1 MAENLF
7 PHLKWDQLW
16 AATLETLYMTALSGV
31 ATFVLGI
38 VLGLALFLTARGGLF
53 HNRTVYSVISIVV
66 NVFRSI
72 PFIIL
77 IVLLIPFTKTVVGTI
92 LGANAALPAL
102 IVGAAPFYARL
113 VEIALREVDKGVI
126 EATRSMGARLS
137 TLVFRVLLPESSPAL
152 VSGITVTLIAL
163 VSYSAMA
170 GVIGAGGLGNLAYLE
185 GFQRNHGDVT
195 GTIIM
200 KKTLTLIAAATLS
213 ALSFA
218 SWADTLTVGASNT
231 PHAEILEQAKPILA
245 KQGIDL
251 EIKPFQDY
259 ILPNTALAGHDIDAN
274 YFQHIPYL
282 NSVLKDHEGDKD
294 YDFVSAGAIHIE
306 PIGIYSKKYKSLK
319 DLPEGGKIIM
329 RDAVSEEGRILSI
342 FEKEGVIKLK
352 PGIDKVTA
360 RISDIV
366 ENPKKLQFTPNVEA
380 SLLPQMYNNDEGA
393 AVVINANYA
402 IDAGLDPVHDPI
414 AVESGEN
421 NPYANI
427 ITVHRGDEK
436 KKDIVALV
444 NVLHSKEIQDW
455 IRTKYK
461 GAVIPVN
468 N

>member
-53 HNRTVYSVISIVV
+53 HNRTVYNVISIVV

-195 GTIIM
+195 LVATVTI
-200 KKTLTLIAAATLS
+200 LIIVFIIQFCGDVITS
-213 ALSFA
+213 
-218 SWADTLTVGASNT
+218 
-231 PHAEILEQAKPILA
+231 IL
-245 KQGIDL
+245 
-251 EIKPFQDY
+251 
-259 ILPNTALAGHDIDAN
+259 
-274 YFQHIPYL
+274 
-282 NSVLKDHEGDKD
+282 DK
-294 YDFVSAGAIHIE
+294 
-306 PIGIYSKKYKSLK
+306 
-319 DLPEGGKIIM
+319 
-329 RDAVSEEGRILSI
+329 R
-342 FEKEGVIKLK
+342 
-352 PGIDKVTA
+352 
-360 RISDIV
+360 
-366 ENPKKLQFTPNVEA
+366 
-380 SLLPQMYNNDEGA
+380 
-393 AVVINANYA
+393 
-402 IDAGLDPVHDPI
+402 
-414 AVESGEN
+414 
-421 NPYANI
+421 
-427 ITVHRGDEK
+427 
-436 KKDIVALV
+436 
-444 NVLHSKEIQDW
+444 
-455 IRTKYK
+455 
-461 GAVIPVN
+461 
-468 N
+468 

>member
-16 AATLETLYMTALSGV
+16 AATQETLYMTAVSGV

-53 HNRTVYSVISIVV
+53 QNRTVYSVISIVV

-77 IVLLIPFTKTVVGTI
+77 IVLLIPFTKTIVGTI

-195 GTIIM
+195 LVATVTI
-200 KKTLTLIAAATLS
+200 LIIV
-213 ALSFA
+213 F
-218 SWADTLTVGASNT
+218 
-231 PHAEILEQAKPILA
+231 IIQ
-245 KQGIDL
+245 
-251 EIKPFQDY
+251 FC
-259 ILPNTALAGHDIDAN
+259 
-274 YFQHIPYL
+274 
-282 NSVLKDHEGDKD
+282 GD
-294 YDFVSAGAIHIE
+294 
-306 PIGIYSKKYKSLK
+306 
-319 DLPEGGKIIM
+319 
-329 RDAVSEEGRILSI
+329 
-342 FEKEGVIKLK
+342 VI
-352 PGIDKVTA
+352 T
-360 RISDIV
+360 
-366 ENPKKLQFTPNVEA
+366 
-380 SLLPQMYNNDEGA
+380 SLLDK
-393 AVVINANYA
+393 
-402 IDAGLDPVHDPI
+402 
-414 AVESGEN
+414 
-421 NPYANI
+421 
-427 ITVHRGDEK
+427 R
-436 KKDIVALV
+436 
-444 NVLHSKEIQDW
+444 
-455 IRTKYK
+455 
-461 GAVIPVN
+461 
-468 N
+468 